1 MRNKS
6 IESSGPNGQHLQN
19 QPVNSGSTPPPETY
33 EAQIDQNIGTNDQG
47 IELAAQQR
55 GETPVER
62 YVVKAITGI
71 VPEFDPNVGP
81 VTSMSLEERL
91 TQPPKSKNPFEKYT
105 NRGRSSQLLKRA
117 MRKAGLFGKVG
128 STGEATVWYGKHG
141 TGKTLIVLAL
151 LIQAIIDGKID
162 PSKVFYF
169 NMDDSSQGVAEKVAI
184 LEEYGVH
191 VIVPGEQGFK
201 ASLFRHELGALI
213 DSDHANGTVII
224 ADTLKKLVS
233 LMDKSK
239 ASNFADQIRQF
250 VMKGG
255 TFLGLAHTNKHLGA
269 DGKPVYGGTSDIV
282 DDFDRSYLLEIVSD
296 GKKRVI
302 NFVCNKSRGG
312 ADESVAYEYDTDRDA
327 TYEER
332 VLSVRHLETDEYDE
346 IQATYKKRTDAEM
359 INAIKQCIK
368 DGSNTKMKL
377 AAAAAAMTDA
387 SKRSALGVI
396 ERYTGSDPT
405 VHHWNFDVRDRGA
418 NVFRLLESP
427 E

>member
-1 MRNKS
+1 MLVITVTSDGVLS
-6 IESSGPNGQHLQN
+6 ISGPLRPAICN
-19 QPVNSGSTPPPETY
+19 
-33 EAQIDQNIGTNDQG
+33 EADNHMSNIKPTIKN
-47 IELAAQQR
+47 R
-55 GETPVER
+55 GEGIINAT
-62 YVVKAITGI
+62 TGS
-71 VPEFDPNVGP
+71 VPEFDPDVET
-81 VTSMSLEERL
+81 VKLATVEEKL
-91 TQPPKSKNPFEKYT
+91 TRPLLSKNPFEKYT
-105 NRGRSSQLLKRA
+105 NRGRGSQLAERA

-141 TGKTLIVLAL
+141 TGKTLIMLAL
-151 LIQAIIDGKID
+151 LIQAIVDEKID

-201 ASLFRHELGALI
+201 ASLFRDELGALI

-255 TFLGLAHTNKHLGA
+255 TFLGLAHTNKHLSA

-312 ADESVAYEYDTDRDA
+312 ADECVAYEYDTDRDA

-332 VLSVRHLETDEYDE
+332 VLSVRHLETDEYDDLK
-346 IQATYKKRTDAEM
+346 ADYKKRTDAEM
-359 INAIKQCIK
+359 INAIKQCIR

-377 AAAAAAMTDA
+377 AASAAAMTDS

-396 ERYTGSDPT
+396 ERYTGTDPT
-405 VHHWNFDVRDRGA
+405 VHQWTFDVRDRGA
-418 NVFRLLESP
+418 NVFRLLDGSK
-427 E
+427 

>member
-1 MRNKS
+1 MSNIKLKINKIGEGVIS
-6 IESSGPNGQHLQN
+6 AST
-19 QPVNSGSTPPPETY
+19 GS
-33 EAQIDQNIGTNDQG
+33 
-47 IELAAQQR
+47 L
-55 GETPVER
+55 
-62 YVVKAITGI
+62 
-71 VPEFDPNVGP
+71 PEFDPDVESVETP
-81 VTSMSLEERL
+81 TLEEKL
-91 TQPPKSKNPFEKYT
+91 TRPPRGKNPFEKYT
-105 NRGRSSQLLKRA
+105 NRGRASQLAKRA

-141 TGKTLIVLAL
+141 NGKTLIMLAL
-151 LIQAIIDGKID
+151 LIQAIVDAKID
-162 PSKVFYF
+162 PSQVSYF

-201 ASLFRHELGALI
+201 ASLFRDELGALI

-327 TYEER
+327 SYEER

-346 IQATYKKRTDAEM
+346 IQVTYKKRTDAEM

-377 AAAAAAMTDA
+377 AAAAAAMTDS

-396 ERYTGSDPT
+396 ERYTGTDPT
-405 VHHWNFDVRDRGA
+405 MHQWTFDVRDRGA
-418 NVFRLLESP
+418 NVFRLLDTSG
-427 E
+427 